1 MNNLKH
7 GVEHASCGADSDI
20 SEVAVH
26 LLGTGL
32 LLHATEQKAH
42 ELEPLP
48 QILISCPQGFDT
60 CLQPPGHVRKS
71 LKMRYSAREEGHRL
85 SKNSV
90 YNNVYKPRNRRRSS
104 LSTAHGQNDHA
115 ASQPCAPIPE
125 RTAISAMDL
134 VENESSP

>member
-7 GVEHASCGADSDI
+7 GVERASDSDT

-26 LLGTGL
+26 LLGTGPP
-32 LLHATEQKAH
+32 LHATEQKAH

-48 QILISCPQGFDT
+48 QILISCHQGFDT
-60 CLQPPGHVRKS
+60 CLQPPGHGCRS
-71 LKMRYSAREEGHRL
+71 LKTRYSAGEEGHRL

-90 YNNVYKPRNRRRSS
+90 YNNVYKPQNRRRSETPS

-125 RTAISAMDL
+125 RTATSAMDL